1 MRKLLIVL
9 FMVLILSFGIVGY
22 TQSTD
27 DTNNVVDEQNENKLI
42 VN

>member
-1 MRKLLIVL
+1 MKKLLIVL
-9 FMVLILSFGIVGY
+9 FMVLILSFGIIGY

-27 DTNNVVDEQNENKLI
+27 DTNNVVDEKNKKEII

>member
-1 MRKLLIVL
+1 
-9 FMVLILSFGIVGY
+9 MVLILGFGIIGY

-27 DTNNVVDEQNENKLI
+27 DTNNVVDEQNEDTLI

>member
-1 MRKLLIVL
+1 
-9 FMVLILSFGIVGY
+9 MVLILSFGIVGY